1 MQVLGGKAF
10 LEHLHEPEALPG
22 QVTSTFTLHIN
33 FRGQRFRSR
42 PTACACEP
50 DIQEGFLLELH
61 KESAG
66 WLLFHSFK
74 KYFIFMYFDRNQPYF
89 SSSAS
94 LQKEVLFVQFER
106 TIHKRKLV
114 YGSNLTGV
122 RFSRTFL
129 KCVAMYLLC
138 IVFVRKYGCRYRFG
152 TIYFW
157 ARFTSSST

>member
-10 LEHLHEPEALPG
+10 LEHLQEPEALPG

-66 WLLFHSFK
+66 YFLSHFFK
-74 KYFIFMYFDRNQPYF
+74 NEYICILIENNHAF
-89 SSSAS
+89 
-94 LQKEVLFVQFER
+94 
-106 TIHKRKLV
+106 
-114 YGSNLTGV
+114 LTG
-122 RFSRTFL
+122 
-129 KCVAMYLLC
+129 
-138 IVFVRKYGCRYRFG
+138 
-152 TIYFW
+152 
-157 ARFTSSST
+157 